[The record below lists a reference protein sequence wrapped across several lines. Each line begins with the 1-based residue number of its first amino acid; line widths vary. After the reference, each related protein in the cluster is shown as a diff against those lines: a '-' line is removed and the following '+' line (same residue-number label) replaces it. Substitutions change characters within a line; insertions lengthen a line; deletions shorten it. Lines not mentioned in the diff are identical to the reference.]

1 MTSNRNSPIP
11 FRTLNSM
18 PKNFPETPVK
28 PFYRIGW
35 NLSYSVFTTLYRFE
49 SYDSHHVPT
58 RGPFLLAANHV
69 SYLDPPA
76 VGVSFRRPIHYFA
89 RDTLFKGPAERILR
103 GVNAVPVNNRG
114 GSDLTAVR
122 RALEVLKA
130 GEGLLVFPE
139 GTRSP
144 DGNFL
149 PARRGI
155 GLLACKGGV
164 PVVPARLF
172 GTYDAL
178 GRGRKPRLGV
188 PLKVRFGPLLQPEDF
203 DPGRTEKDRFD
214 VAAENI
220 MAAIRGIVEPAQPRA
235 V

>member
-1 MTSNRNSPIP
+1 MPVSTQP
-11 FRTLNSM
+11 F
-18 PKNFPETPVK
+18 PKPPVK
-28 PFYRIGW
+28 PLYRIGW
-35 NLSYSVFTTLYRFE
+35 NLCSAVFDSLFRLE
-49 SYDSHHVPT
+49 SYDTHFVPPS
-58 RGPFLLAANHV
+58 GPFLLASNHV

-89 RDTLFKGPAERILR
+89 RDTLFKGPADKILR

-114 GSDLTAVR
+114 GSDLVAVR
-122 RALEVLKA
+122 RALEVLKS

-164 PVVPARLF
+164 PVLPTRIF

-178 GRGRKPRLGV
+178 GRGKKPKWGQQ
-188 PLKVRFGPLLQPEDF
+188 LKVRFGPLIHPDQF
-203 DPGRTEKDRFD
+203 DPGRGDKARFD
-214 VAAENI
+214 NAAENI
-220 MAAIRGIVEPAQPRA
+220 MSAIRGIEEPRA
-235 V
+235 AQAV